1 MSFKSPPEDVP
12 LVSEQSELD
21 EWANQYCEEQRE
33 RVDWLVDVVESHH
46 PGSGPVV
53 ELGSSPHPTQLRLE
67 ESWQTVGIDVDPDRA
82 SRQVREQLELREAD
96 LSTDRVP
103 VGNGQAAMAVC
114 SEVLEHLHRPEHCLA
129 EMQRILMPGGRGV
142 ITTPNAARLE
152 SRVRMLQGESIAP
165 YHSELALEDEVGHVG
180 HLRLFTPEELTGLCE
195 RAGLRVVDSSPIRF
209 WPSRS
214 KLLDVV
220 YDLVPR
226 LRPYQYLIVEN
237 TA

>member
-1 MSFKSPPEDVP
+1 VSFKSPPEDVP

-21 EWANQYCEEQRE
+21 EWANQYREEQRE

-53 ELGSSPHPTQLRLE
+53 ELGSAPHATQLLLE
-67 ESWQTVGIDVDPDRA
+67 ESWQTIGIDVDTERA
-82 SRQVREQLELREAD
+82 SRQVRKELDLREAD
-96 LSTDRVP
+96 LSTNRVP
-103 VGNGQAAMAVC
+103 VGTGQAGMAVC

-152 SRVRMLQGESIAP
+152 SRVRVLQGESIAP

-180 HLRLFTPEELTGLCE
+180 HLRLFTPRELTGLCE
-195 RAGLRVVDSSPIRF
+195 RAGLRVVDNSPIRF

-226 LRPYQYLIVEN
+226 LRPYQYVIVEN